1 VELITILNRCH
12 RFRGFIYQHAHFSA
26 DKKSIEV
33 AVRPRRGSA
42 VCSRCHLPAP
52 GYDQLAERRFE
63 FVPLWGF
70 LVFLL
75 YTMRRVN
82 CRRCGIVA
90 VEEVPWGDG
99 KRTLTK
105 AYMLFLARW
114 ARRLSWKETAE
125 AFRTS
130 WDKVFDA
137 VEHVVTF
144 GLEHRVLGQIDAIGV
159 DEIQYAKGHKY
170 LTLVYQIDLDVT
182 RLLWVGR
189 ERTIEF
195 FRVFFTVIGDER
207 ASKIV
212 FVCSDIWE
220 PYLKVIREKCSEA
233 LHILDRFHIVAKM
246 NKALDEIRAGESRRI
261 ASEGGVP
268 VLKKSRWL
276 LLKREENL
284 KTEQRFRLRDT
295 SPHTVEVGGR
305 KYKAQT
311 ASAVLCCATRACFF
325 QINPTF
331 QRFDCKVFLTDALR
345 YTGGVVERVM
355 IDNTHVVVLRGTG
368 REMVPVPEMEAF
380 AGRFGFRFVAH
391 AIGNANRSARA
402 ERPLSFIENNF
413 LAGRT
418 FTSWEDLNQ
427 RAREWCDKVNSTYK
441 KYLRGAARTVRSG
454 APTSQTATGVD
465 SGSVSSASAHGG
477 CGRLRLGE
485 LDSLLG
491 ASRLDRASG
500 GGARDTG
507 QDRDRNGCAP
517 YRHARACRN
526 PNVAAYHTLAAHRPP
541 RGEGVKRSDPHP
553 EEKAIVET
561 APETALYVAALKQK
575 GRKVVVLA
583 LRQLLRLLREYPRE
597 AFLAAVEEAARY
609 GLYDLDRLERM
620 ILRRVAR
627 DYFLLLDPDTDSH
640 D

>member
-1 VELITILNRCH
+1 MELITILNRCH
-12 RFRGFIYQHAHFSA
+12 RFRGFVYQYAHFST

-33 AVRPRRGSA
+33 AVRPRKGSAA

-63 FVPLWGF
+63 FIPWPQAQPNDELILDKADHASSPLIRGF

-189 ERTIEF
+189 ERTIES
-195 FRVFFTVIGDER
+195 FRGFFTAIGDEL

-212 FVCSDIWE
+212 FVCSDMWE

-268 VLKKSRWL
+268 VLKKSR
-276 LLKREENL
+276 
-284 KTEQRFRLRDT
+284 
-295 SPHTVEVGGR
+295 
-305 KYKAQT
+305 
-311 ASAVLCCATRACFF
+311 
-325 QINPTF
+325 
-331 QRFDCKVFLTDALR
+331 
-345 YTGGVVERVM
+345 
-355 IDNTHVVVLRGTG
+355 
-368 REMVPVPEMEAF
+368 
-380 AGRFGFRFVAH
+380 
-391 AIGNANRSARA
+391 
-402 ERPLSFIENNF
+402 
-413 LAGRT
+413 
-418 FTSWEDLNQ
+418 
-427 RAREWCDKVNSTYK
+427 
-441 KYLRGAARTVRSG
+441 
-454 APTSQTATGVD
+454 
-465 SGSVSSASAHGG
+465 
-477 CGRLRLGE
+477 
-485 LDSLLG
+485 
-491 ASRLDRASG
+491 
-500 GGARDTG
+500 
-507 QDRDRNGCAP
+507 
-517 YRHARACRN
+517 
-526 PNVAAYHTLAAHRPP
+526 
-541 RGEGVKRSDPHP
+541 
-553 EEKAIVET
+553 
-561 APETALYVAALKQK
+561 
-575 GRKVVVLA
+575 
-583 LRQLLRLLREYPRE
+583 
-597 AFLAAVEEAARY
+597 
-609 GLYDLDRLERM
+609 
-620 ILRRVAR
+620 
-627 DYFLLLDPDTDSH
+627 
-640 D
+640 